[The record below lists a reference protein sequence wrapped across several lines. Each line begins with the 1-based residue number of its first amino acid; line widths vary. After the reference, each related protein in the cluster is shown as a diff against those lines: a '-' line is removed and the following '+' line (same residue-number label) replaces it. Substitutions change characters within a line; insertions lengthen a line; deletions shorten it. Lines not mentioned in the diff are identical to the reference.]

1 MFKKYIEL
9 SQQLSEFYSIDK
21 SINIHKSIAEH
32 INVKKPPTVM

>member
-9 SQQLSEFYSIDK
+9 SQLLSEFYSIDK
-21 SINIHKSIAEH
+21 SINIHKSIDKH